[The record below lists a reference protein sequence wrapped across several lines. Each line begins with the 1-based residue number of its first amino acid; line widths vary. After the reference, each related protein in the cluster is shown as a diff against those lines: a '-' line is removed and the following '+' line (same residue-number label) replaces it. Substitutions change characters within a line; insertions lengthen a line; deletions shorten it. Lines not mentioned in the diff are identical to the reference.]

1 MLKLINGTKK
11 APRFTQEQLAKKHF
25 NMSIEGLKAYKADH
39 DDRWALRKATYNL
52 VRYCVYRYH
61 TLHQYTRKVAES
73 MFGMQEITK
82 NLLFQLTPRE
92 FIQDFPIKK
101 EYDGKR
107 YQCADFFSSWEQLSV
122 FDLDTPF
129 HAQTGDI
136 IDLLWG
142 YQNNLVLLYLTSVFS
157 MVSKLREFDGESDLF
172 TGFCEEQG
180 IEPPQTIRVYKDTKG
195 KSYAVDSNGKSMPLH
210 KAKPKWL
217 KVVK

>member
-11 APRFTQEQLAKKHF
+11 APRFTQEQLAEKHY
-25 NMSIEGLKAYKADH
+25 NMAMAGLKAYKANH

-61 TLHQYTRKVAES
+61 TLHIHSKTVVEA
-73 MFGMQEITK
+73 MFGMQELAK
-82 NLLFQLTPRE
+82 NMLFQLTVRE
-92 FIQDFPIKK
+92 FVQDFPIIKD
-101 EYDGKR
+101 YDGKR

-136 IDLLWG
+136 IDLMWG
-142 YQNNLVLLYLTSVFS
+142 YQNKWIMLYLTSVFC
-157 MVSKLREFDGESDLF
+157 MVGKLRGFNGESDLL

-180 IEPPQTIRVYKDTKG
+180 IDPPTTIRVYEGANG
-195 KSYAVDSNGKSMPLH
+195 KKYAVDSNGKSMPLH

>member
-11 APRFTQEQLAKKHF
+11 APRFTTEQLATKHYD
-25 NMSIEGLKAYKADH
+25 MAMAGLKAYKANH
-39 DDRWALRKATYNL
+39 DDRWALRKATYNM

-61 TLHQYTRKVAES
+61 TLHHYTRQVAES

-92 FIQDFPIKK
+92 FIHDFPIKK

-129 HAQTGDI
+129 HSQTGDI
-136 IDLLWG
+136 VDLLWG
-142 YQNNLVLLYLTSVFS
+142 YQNSRIMLYLTSVFS
-157 MVSKLREFDGESDLF
+157 VVSKLRQFDGKSDLF
-172 TGFCEEQG
+172 TGYCEDNG
-180 IEPPQTIRVYKDTKG
+180 IEPPQTIRVYEGANG
-195 KSYAVDSNGKSMPLH
+195 KRYAVDSRGRSMPLR
-210 KAKPKWL
+210 KSKPRYL
-217 KVVK
+217 KVLK